1 VVFSRIEFLYYFLPI
16 TLILYF
22 ATPMPGGSTRLRNL
36 VLLLAS
42 LVFYAWGEP
51 IYVFLMAAQCLSAW
65 FFGLLIDKYR
75 PKAKPL
81 MLISAAINLSALLF
95 FKYADFFILNVNS
108 LTGWNLALFRLALPI
123 GISFYTFQILS
134 YTLDLYRGDVEV
146 QRNPIDFACFVTLFP
161 QLIAGP
167 IVRYADIAAEM
178 GSRRIDIARFSQ
190 GVRRFIIGLG
200 KKVLLAN
207 LLGELVDIYRR
218 SSDGSLLFV
227 WIYLVAYSLHIY
239 FDFSGY
245 SDMAIG
251 LGHMLG
257 FKFLENFNYPFIADS
272 ITDFWRRWHMSLS
285 TWFRDYVYI
294 PLGGNR
300 VSSKRFVLNIMVVWG
315 LTGFWHGAD
324 WNFMLWGLYF
334 GIILLAEKHI
344 LGRKRRSSKGVP
356 RILKHAYVLLAVFVS
371 WTLFDGQSPADI
383 AREMG
388 RVFGIGASGLAGKE
402 ALYYLRSYMVPLM
415 VGIVGCT
422 PLPKLAAE
430 KLGEMKALSKIS
442 IIAEPLLLLVLLLTA
457 TAFVVDGSFNPFIY
471 FRF

>member
-1 VVFSRIEFLYYFLPI
+1 MVFSRIEFLYYFLPI

-22 ATPMPGGSTRLRNL
+22 VTPSRGGSTHLRNI

-51 IYVFLMAAQCLSAW
+51 VYVFLMITQCVSAW
-65 FFGLLIDKYR
+65 FFGLLIDRYR
-75 PKAKPL
+75 AKAKPL
-81 MLISAAINLSALLF
+81 MLVSAAINLSALLF
-95 FKYADFFILNVNS
+95 FKYADFFIRNIDG
-108 LTGWNLALFRLALPI
+108 LTGLNLPLFRLALPI

-134 YTLDLYRGDVEV
+134 YTLDLYRGTIGV
-146 QRNPIDFACFVTLFP
+146 QRNLIDFSTFVTLFP

-167 IVRYADIAAEM
+167 IVRYSDVAAELAA
-178 GSRRIDIARFSQ
+178 RKIDISRFSL
-190 GVRRFIIGLG
+190 GVRRFVIGLG

-207 LLGELVDIYRR
+207 LLGELVGIYKR
-218 SSDGSLLFV
+218 SGDDSLLFV

-257 FKFLENFNYPFIADS
+257 FKFLENFNYPYIADS
-272 ITDFWRRWHMSLS
+272 ITEFWRRWHISLS
-285 TWFRDYVYI
+285 GWFRDYVYI

-300 VSSKRFVLNIMVVWG
+300 VSPARFVFNIMAVWA

-324 WNFMLWGLYF
+324 WNFLLWGVYF
-334 GIILLAEKHI
+334 GVILLAEKHI
-344 LGRKRRSSKGVP
+344 IGKKKRRSP
-356 RILKHAYVLLAVFVS
+356 RILRHIYVLMVIFIG
-371 WTLFDGQSPADI
+371 WTLFDGQSLGDI

-388 RVFGIGASGLAGKE
+388 RMFGFGTSGLYGKA
-402 ALYYLRSYMVPLM
+402 ALYYLRSYMVPLLA
-415 VGIVGCT
+415 GAIGCT
-422 PLPKLAAE
+422 PLPKLLAR
-430 KLGEMKALSKIS
+430 KLEEAKTFSKAFA
-442 IIAEPLLLLVLLLTA
+442 IAEPLFLGALLLIA
-457 TAFVVDGSFNPFIY
+457 TAFIVDGSFNPFIY